1 MCLDVQRLTIQL
13 QLYFIK
19 QFGIERRFWGFSEL
33 LDVSLELLEAVDWYF
48 LHCSKLAERSLQDTQ
63 LADHP

>member
-1 MCLDVQRLTIQL
+1 VQRLTIQL

-19 QFGIERRFWGFSEL
+19 QLGIERRFWGFSEL
-33 LDVSLELLEAVDWYF
+33 LDVSLELLEAMDWYF
-48 LHCSKLAERSLQDTQ
+48 LHGSKHALRSLQDTQ